1 MYSKVVLKIHAQLQP
16 QQQLQPELSLAII
29 LFHTGCP
36 KKNDTKNLVFFQ
48 KRSDTKWHEIIKT
61 KCPTVWG
68 VDFNKLKATQIPLKK
83 TRAKRAVKNLTAR
96 LALVFLPGIIEQS
109 AF

>member
-1 MYSKVVLKIHAQLQP
+1 MGQKKY
-16 QQQLQPELSLAII
+16 
-29 LFHTGCP
+29 TGCP

>member
-1 MYSKVVLKIHAQLQP
+1 MPIPESNGHNLLQGFLDFRIRYKP
-16 QQQLQPELSLAII
+16 KSN
-29 LFHTGCP
+29 TGCP